1 MPEFR
6 RPAKNRANMRCDPAA
21 ASALASLRT
30 RMASFALAAGFACL
44 AGCSSLPGVLAPES
58 LTSGFELLGR
68 VSVRHGEEAATVN
81 VQWRHLVASDDLL
94 ITNAIGQGVARIT
107 RSDAEV
113 TLEMA
118 DARRFR
124 AVDAESLTE
133 QVLGWRLPLSGLADW
148 LRARPVPG
156 HESRTIVD
164 AEGRLQH
171 LEQDEWQID
180 YQEYRDSRPLRMR
193 LSRPS
198 LELRLIVDSWRE
210 AQP

>member
-1 MPEFR
+1 MSEIR
-6 RPAKNRANMRCDPAA
+6 CPARGGVNAVREAYVWPAFAYLWNR
-21 ASALASLRT
+21 LASI
-30 RMASFALAAGFACL
+30 ALAAGVVCL

-68 VSVRHGEEAATVN
+68 VSVRHGEDAATVN

-107 RSDAEV
+107 RSDAQV
-113 TLEMA
+113 TLETA
-118 DARRFR
+118 DARRFQ

-148 LRARPVPG
+148 LRGRPAPG
-156 HESRTIVD
+156 RVARTILN
-164 AEGRLQH
+164 AEGQLEQ
-171 LEQDEWQID
+171 LEQDAWQID

-193 LSRPS
+193 LSRPN